1 VAKYHRILRG
11 TRRSRIIAANHWW
24 VQIILHTCFKALFP
38 VIFHRMRRHPNNN
51 GAASINQSFIFS
63 QFAKYSGR
71 APTVLDNLL
80 AISFMSK
87 NLFKYQLINL
97 IVFGNQHLNI

>member
-1 VAKYHRILRG
+1 
-11 TRRSRIIAANHWW
+11 
-24 VQIILHTCFKALFP
+24 
-38 VIFHRMRRHPNNN
+38 MRRHPNNN

-63 QFAKYSGR
+63 QFAKFSGR

-87 NLFKYQLINL
+87 NLLKYQLINL
-97 IVFGNQHLNI
+97 IVFGNQDLNI